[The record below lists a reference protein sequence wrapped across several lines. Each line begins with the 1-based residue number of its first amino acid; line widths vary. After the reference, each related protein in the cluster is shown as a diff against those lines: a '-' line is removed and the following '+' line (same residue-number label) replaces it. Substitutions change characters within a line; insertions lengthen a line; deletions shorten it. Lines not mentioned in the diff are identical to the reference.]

1 MVSRKLFEGLA
12 SSLVSSVIVGGD
24 RVALALDDHQHQW
37 VRLPDTV
44 GLFACTHPAC
54 LWVAVCPGCLH
65 SLDVALRARAG
76 IAGLALFW
84 CPVHGGEDG
93 A

>member
-1 MVSRKLFEGLA
+1 MRGKVLVPKGFSPLA
-12 SSLVSSVIVGGD
+12 QPAAGD
-24 RVALALDDHQHQW
+24 RVALALADHWHVW
-37 VRLPDTV
+37 VRLPGTV
-44 GLFACTHPAC
+44 GLFVCADEVC
-54 LWVAVCPGCLH
+54 LWVAVCPGFLG